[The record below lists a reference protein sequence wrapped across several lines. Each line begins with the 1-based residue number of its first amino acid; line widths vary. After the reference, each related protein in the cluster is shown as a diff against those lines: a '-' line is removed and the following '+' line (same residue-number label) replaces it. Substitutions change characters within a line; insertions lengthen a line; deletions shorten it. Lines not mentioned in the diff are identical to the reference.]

1 MESEIELKNIKSRI
15 FNIRGLQVM
24 LDSDLAGFYETETK
38 YINRAVQRNIERFPD
53 FFCFK
58 LSEEEW
64 ADLRCQNGTLNI
76 EYKRGAH
83 RKYLPVVFTE
93 PGVAMLSAVL
103 KSPTAIA
110 VSISIIQSFIALRKL
125 NADWER
131 MRQRIDWVENRQ
143 LITDE
148 KVNKLLR
155 AMEKGNPAKSG
166 IFFNDQIFDAYV
178 FSSELIA
185 SAERSI
191 VLLDNYIDET
201 TLLQLSKRKPEV
213 NCVVYTEKM
222 TGQLR
227 LDIEK
232 HNAQYPPIEIQVKKH
247 FHDRFLII
255 DDRELYHLG
264 ASLKDLGKRWFA
276 FSRMD
281 EMLEDVMKR
290 LK

>member
-1 MESEIELKNIKSRI
+1 MEREIELKNIKSRI

-24 LDSDLAGFYETETK
+24 LDSDLARFYETETK
-38 YINRAVQRNIERFPD
+38 YINRAVQRNIDRFPD

-64 ADLRCQNGTLNI
+64 ADLRCQNGTLYI
-76 EYKRGAH
+76 ESKRGAH
-83 RKYLPVVFTE
+83 RKYLPLVFTE

-166 IFFNDQIFDAYV
+166 IFFNNQIFDAYV

-185 SAERSI
+185 SAKKSI
-191 VLLDNYIDET
+191 VLLDNYIDEK
-201 TLLQLSKRKPEV
+201 TLLQLSKRNPKV
-213 NCVVYTEKM
+213 SCVVYTEKV
-222 TGQLR
+222 TDQLR
-227 LDIEK
+227 LDLEK
-232 HNAQYPPIEIQVKKH
+232 HNTQYPPIEIRVKKH

-255 DDRELYHLG
+255 DEKELYHLG

>member
-1 MESEIELKNIKSRI
+1 METEIELKNIKSRI

-38 YINRAVQRNIERFPD
+38 YINRAVQRNIDRFPD

-76 EYKRGAH
+76 ESKRGAH

-143 LITDE
+143 WITDE

-166 IFFNDQIFDAYV
+166 IFFNDQIFDAYL
-178 FSSELIA
+178 FSSQLIA
-185 SAERSI
+185 SAKKSI
-191 VLLDNYIDET
+191 VLLDNYMDET
-201 TLLQLSKRKPEV
+201 TLLQLSKRRPEV

-222 TGQLR
+222 TSQLR

-232 HNAQYPPIEIQVKKH
+232 HNAQYPPIEIRVKKD

-255 DDRELYHLG
+255 DGRELYHLG

>member
-1 MESEIELKNIKSRI
+1 METEIELKNIKSRI

-38 YINRAVQRNIERFPD
+38 YINRAVQRNIDRFPD

-76 EYKRGAH
+76 ESKRGAH

-185 SAERSI
+185 SAKKSI

-201 TLLQLSKRKPEV
+201 TLLQLSKRRPEV

-222 TGQLR
+222 TSQLR

-232 HNAQYPPIEIQVKKH
+232 HSAQYRAIEIRVKKH

-255 DDRELYHLG
+255 DGRELYHLG

-281 EMLEDVMKR
+281 EMLDDVMKR